1 MFLRSL
7 SKLLLSLLVFAC
19 ACASAFAAPLVFNVS
34 GVQSVGALG
43 STGNT
48 VVNLNVGANAHI
60 TSIGYDIN
68 LTAFDPSYLSEI
80 SLFFSNSSGSEGIY
94 FAPGFADA
102 APGTASYAEF
112 FDLVGLGFDFVVGA
126 DGILRLEFYEDFN
139 DASVAVDGIW
149 NFGTLTFG
157 VEGVEPPIT
166 DVPEPTSILLLGA
179 GLAAMGYA
187 GRRRRAA
194 M

>member
-1 MFLRSL
+1 MFVRSL
-7 SKLLLSLLVFAC
+7 SKLLLSLSVFAS
-19 ACASAFAAPLVFNVS
+19 ASAFAAPLVFNVN
-34 GVQSVGALG
+34 GVQSVGALD

-60 TSIGYDIN
+60 TSFDYDVN

-80 SLFFSNSSGSEGIY
+80 SLFFSNSSRSEGVY
-94 FAPGFADA
+94 FNASSDDN
-102 APGTASYAEF
+102 PGTASYAES

-139 DASVAVDGIW
+139 DADVAVDGIW

-187 GRRRRAA
+187 GRRRRRAA